1 MADETLIKQFLQN
14 QARFMG
20 YLLAVTRDLH
30 AAEEIFQN
38 AAMAV
43 IKGPEGPVGDFL
55 AWSKEVVRRQALYYL
70 RERNRQ
76 TGRLRSLDPALLESI
91 SLAFQEDA
99 TEPDHARRERD
110 ALAACLRKLP
120 GRSGEILARRYE
132 HRESFEEIA
141 RATRSTASA
150 IQRAISRVRRM
161 LHDCVRL
168 RLGEAS

>member
-14 QARFMG
+14 QGRFMG

-38 AAMAV
+38 AAVAV
-43 IKGPEGPVGDFL
+43 IKGPEEPVGDFL

-70 RERNRQ
+70 RERSRE
-76 TGRLRSLDPALLESI
+76 TGRLRPLDPALVDSL
-91 SLAFQEDA
+91 SLAFAEDA
-99 TEPDHARRERD
+99 ADPDTGRRERE

-120 GRSGEILARRYE
+120 VRSGEILARRYE
-132 HRESFEEIA
+132 QHESFEEIA

-161 LHDCVRL
+161 LHDCVRI
-168 RLGEAS
+168 RLGEA